1 MRTRLAPRVVGGD
14 LLNYLC
20 QLFVLSSRDQLTR
33 SVLLSFHP
41 ERPESACQVG
51 EMGVGWGCGGG
62 VVFYLGGVQGEMWK
76 RVVVVILP
84 RSARGNASAR
94 CHLGCPV
101 DTVDAPV
108 TILFLKKKSC

>member
-1 MRTRLAPRVVGGD
+1 M
-14 LLNYLC
+14 
-20 QLFVLSSRDQLTR
+20 
-33 SVLLSFHP
+33 
-41 ERPESACQVG
+41 
-51 EMGVGWGCGGG
+51 GGG

-108 TILFLKKKSC
+108 TILFLKKIVLNTHCSHIERDCNEAVWKHKG

>member
-62 VVFYLGGVQGEMWK
+62 GVVFYLGGVQGEMWK

-108 TILFLKKKSC
+108 TILF